1 MHTIKQD
8 GSRTIGE
15 ASLEAQLLYDRL
27 SKALPGE
34 EITYHELSGIAARN
48 VQTIASSALQTAR
61 KRCENINHIVF
72 SVIRGI
78 GLKRLTNEE
87 IPQTAQSKIDHIRR
101 TAKRAAKRL
110 ACVDYTELSRQSQ
123 ITHNINLSLLGVLAE
138 VSKPSGG
145 KILEHHIKNGQQ
157 PLPIGKT
164 MELFKG

>member
-27 SKALPGE
+27 SKAHPGE
-34 EITYHELSGIAARN
+34 EITYHELSEIAARN

-61 KRCENINHIVF
+61 KRCENLDHIVF
-72 SVIRGI
+72 SVIRGV
-78 GLKRLTNEE
+78 GLRRLLNEE

-110 ACVDYTELSRQSQ
+110 ACVDYGQLSRQSQ
-123 ITHNINLSLLGVLAE
+123 ITHNINLSLLGVLSE
-138 VSKPSGG
+138 VSKPNSG
-145 KILEHHIKNGQQ
+145 KLLESHIKTGQTA
-157 PLPIGKT
+157 LPIGKT
-164 MELFKG
+164 LELFKG